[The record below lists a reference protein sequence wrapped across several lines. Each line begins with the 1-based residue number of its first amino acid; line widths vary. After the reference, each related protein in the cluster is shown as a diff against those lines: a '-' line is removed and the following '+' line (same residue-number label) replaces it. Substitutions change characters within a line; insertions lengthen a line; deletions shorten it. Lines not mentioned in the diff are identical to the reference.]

1 MRYLW
6 CLLTFLVGCELSTPI
21 ASPSISC
28 ASASDAWLSIG
39 SVLQPH
45 DCSRALIWA
54 TNTNPCF
61 TGRRDD
67 FVFGPEVIEYP
78 CNSSGALV
86 AVTRTR
92 IVELWTDIGGC
103 HCVTLGTN
111 CAVINDNSAIFAI
124 DNSRF
129 SDGTTCK

>member
-1 MRYLW
+1 MRF
-6 CLLTFLVGCELSTPI
+6 LLFVLSLLIGCEVSTPI
-21 ASPSISC
+21 AYPSIDC
-28 ASASDAWLSIG
+28 GSASDAWLSIG
-39 SVLQPH
+39 SVFQPQ

-67 FVFGPEVIEYP
+67 FVFGPGGIESP
-78 CNSSGALV
+78 CDSPGALV
-86 AVTRTR
+86 AVTRTS

-103 HCVTLGTN
+103 HCVTLGNN
-111 CAVINDNSAIFAI
+111 CATINNNSAIFAI

-129 SDGTTCK
+129 SDGATCK